1 VFANGRL
8 VASRKG
14 GLVARIVNR
23 PWPAPE
29 EVVEAVRSAVEATR
43 E

>member
-1 VFANGRL
+1 MFANGRL

-23 PWPAPE
+23 PWPAEE
-29 EVVEAVRSAVEATR
+29 EVLASVRATL
-43 E
+43 EGAKE